1 MIYGD
6 QDIMTKIF
14 YPGLVKNAIF
24 DQVNPASINI
34 RLGYTFSL
42 PVLGKREEDPP
53 FIELGKK
60 IDYNFIDLR
69 KPKKKGLLLPPG
81 KFVLGTTIEEFTIP
95 DNVAAFVQ
103 GRSSIGRVG
112 LTIQNAGFVD
122 PGFHGHITLELV
134 NESEYPILLKP
145 EYPVGQLIFFE
156 TGKVLKPYEGK
167 YNGQVE
173 ATGSRMFMDK
183 INKEGE

>member
-14 YPGLVKNAIF
+14 YPGLVKNATF
-24 DQVNPASINI
+24 NQVNPASINI
-34 RLGYTFSL
+34 RLGYTFSA
-42 PVLGKREEDPP
+42 PVLGNHIGDPD

-60 IDYNFIDLR
+60 VDYGFIDLR
-69 KPKKKGLLLPPG
+69 KPKKVGYLLEPNG
-81 KFVLGTTIEEFTIP
+81 FILGTTLEEFEIP
-95 DNVAAFVQ
+95 DDVAAFVQ
-103 GRSSIGRVG
+103 GRSSIGRIG

-134 NESEYPILLKP
+134 NESRYPILLKP

-156 TGKVLKPYEGK
+156 VSKVLKPYEGK

-173 ATGSRMFMDK
+173 ATGSRMFMDE
-183 INKEGE
+183 INKKG